1 MMGLSVG
8 IPPSALP
15 GISPTRGEI
24 EKMNDRL
31 SATGPSKSL
40 ALQGRRLSQ
49 SPPLWGRC
57 REATEGGVLARP
69 ASHFTNFAAE

>member
-24 EKMNDRL
+24 EKTNDRL
-31 SATGPSKSL
+31 SATGLSKSL
-40 ALQGRRLSQ
+40 ELQGRRLSQ

-57 REATEGGVLARP
+57 REATEGGVATRLA
-69 ASHFTNFAAE
+69 SYFTNFAAE